1 MCRTIASTLTFACL
15 LSIAGAQESGGYR
28 GPDRNG
34 IYPATG
40 LLRSW
45 PKEGPKL
52 LWQVSG
58 IGAGWSSITVH
69 AGRVYL
75 LGGINPGHLYCYTL
89 DGKRIYR
96 EAYGKD
102 RAEGRFAGARSTVE
116 IHDGKAYFVTG
127 DGVIHCRNARTGKG
141 IWQVDTVKQ
150 FNNKVP
156 GHGYNITPLIHD
168 GKLIFPI
175 RRGKHTHVALDLDTG
190 KVVWAN
196 EPSTYAIG
204 DSSPVLVT
212 TEGGKKMIVDNLWH
226 ALVAVNPETG
236 KLVWTFK
243 QGRTGTMMTP
253 VFHHGRV
260 FADLG
265 KHRAGLFKPAE
276 DARSMELLWRTTH
289 GVSDITQAL
298 LFDGKVFALAG
309 GRTSREVTEEK
320 NGKTRTRTVTEKYR
334 ALKAY
339 SLEDGK
345 VLAEKR
351 FAHDGS
357 IIAADGH
364 IYLLTG
370 GEHNWS
376 KPQGPDTWIWL
387 IRPNDD
393 GFRVVSKFKPGGGRK
408 EAWINPVIASG
419 RLFYR
424 QGGVLSVYDLRPK
437 SYKD

>member
-1 MCRTIASTLTFACL
+1 MRLAITAAATIACL
-15 LSIAGAQESGGYR
+15 LSAASAENSGGYR

-34 IYPATG
+34 IYPAEG
-40 LLRSW
+40 LLKTW
-45 PKEGPKL
+45 PDEGPDL
-52 LWQVSG
+52 LWKATG

-75 LGGINPGHLYCYTL
+75 LGGIDPGYLYCYTL

-116 IHDGKAYFVTG
+116 IHDNKAYFVTG
-127 DGVIHCRNARTGKG
+127 DGVVHCRDAATGKG
-141 IWQVDTVKQ
+141 VWKVDTVKQ
-150 FNNKVP
+150 FGNKVP

-168 GKLIFPI
+168 GKFICPI

-196 EPSTYAIG
+196 KPSTYAIG
-204 DSSPVLVT
+204 DSSPILVET
-212 TEGGKKMIVDNLWH
+212 QGGQLVVDNLWH
-226 ALVAVNPETG
+226 ALVGLKPKTG
-236 KLVWTFK
+236 KIVWTFR

-253 VFHHGRV
+253 VFNHGHV

-276 DARSMELLWRTTH
+276 DGNSLELLWRTEH
-289 GVSDITQAL
+289 GVSDITQSL
-298 LFDGKVFALAG
+298 IFDGKVFALAG
-309 GRTSREVTEEK
+309 GRETRQVTEEK
-320 NGKTRTRTVTEKYR
+320 NGKAQTRTVTRKYR

-339 SLEDGK
+339 SMKDGA
-345 VLAEKR
+345 VLQEHK

-357 IIAADGH
+357 MVAADGH

-370 GEHNWS
+370 GEDNWTGP
-376 KPQGPDTWIWL
+376 KGPDTWIWL
-387 IRPNDD
+387 IRPTDK
-393 GFRVVSKFKPGGGRK
+393 GFKVVSKFKPAGGRK
-408 EAWINPVIASG
+408 EAWINPVIATG

-424 QGGVLSVYDLRPK
+424 QGSVLSVYDLRPE
-437 SYKD
+437 SYKEE